1 MRVQH
6 PKISCH
12 TPSAVKVHIIRTG
25 NEKTEMETKG
35 SVNEQEEREMV
46 RGLSFS
52 HMKSPETSRLGAELG
67 SAG

>member
-1 MRVQH
+1 MSLKQRKMR
-6 PKISCH
+6 
-12 TPSAVKVHIIRTG
+12 G
-25 NEKTEMETKG
+25 EG
-35 SVNEQEEREMV
+35 V